1 MLNLILYD
9 LTFNDKLKTF
19 FTEQNFSPESG
30 KVYQTIGI
38 IGCQSSG
45 KSTLLNHVFNTKF
58 EIMSD
63 DVGRAQTTKG
73 IWIAVN
79 KEFNTIIF
87 DVEGTDSKERGDD
100 RLKFE
105 QCSSL
110 FTLAMSDVLMI
121 NMWTNDIGRYT
132 ASNYGVLKV
141 VFEQNLKLF
150 QQESEKKIII
160 VLRDF
165 DSEVDDISK
174 LKEGIMGDMI
184 KIWNEIPKPDEFKNQ
199 PCSKYFK
206 FEFIT
211 LAHKFYQTEKFNQG
225 IEEIKE
231 RLKRGKDDN
240 KTGANSNSIF
250 NLVNYDKNVPLDGF
264 YKYSLDI
271 WTNILNNKDLNIP
284 GQKEMLA
291 RFKCDEIKMI
301 SLNLVEQ
308 KINDLEM
315 ESIYDIMPDFGDK
328 ANQILKEALD
338 NYDPLAKNYLSY
350 VYQDVRNSLEA
361 ELASKMYSSFSN
373 QLKKLIPK
381 YQKKFKEHFD
391 EELKKNNNFYQVS
404 DMLKNKYLEELENEL
419 KKMKIFQSW
428 DTGSENQVIFDELI
442 ENQRKNCIEENKEKL
457 FDQYKSLIED
467 TITNK
472 FEMITSEF
480 WVEFMQ
486 EIFLLVSQNLLA
498 QKIYLNQTYRMSD
511 EDFKTFAI
519 NLEEEIYTNIK
530 HQFNQQL
537 PNFPNTQIDNFKK
550 DFWYVDGIPKVWNK
564 RTVTQ
569 INLDYKEVNEKY
581 KKSFEL
587 LRKLKI
593 IKHPLELCEYG
604 NASPE
609 DIEKIEKERIPELVN
624 DKNVEYEQLL
634 NDKTLLNYIKKYEEG
649 INEFYDDAIRRH
661 NNIIST
667 HIPFLAWVLLIYLGY
682 NNIWRWITG
691 YGLIFLI
698 MFIGL
703 FSVLKM
709 VGLGSAPMMIINM
722 IKTQIQSMK
731 TKAKMD

>member
-1 MLNLILYD
+1 
-9 LTFNDKLKTF
+9 
-19 FTEQNFSPESG
+19 
-30 KVYQTIGI
+30 
-38 IGCQSSG
+38 
-45 KSTLLNHVFNTKF
+45 
-58 EIMSD
+58 
-63 DVGRAQTTKG
+63 
-73 IWIAVN
+73 
-79 KEFNTIIF
+79 
-87 DVEGTDSKERGDD
+87 
-100 RLKFE
+100 
-105 QCSSL
+105 
-110 FTLAMSDVLMI
+110 
-121 NMWTNDIGRYT
+121 
-132 ASNYGVLKV
+132 
-141 VFEQNLKLF
+141 
-150 QQESEKKIII
+150 
-160 VLRDF
+160 
-165 DSEVDDISK
+165 
-174 LKEGIMGDMI
+174 
-184 KIWNEIPKPDEFKNQ
+184 
-199 PCSKYFK
+199 
-206 FEFIT
+206 
-211 LAHKFYQTEKFNQG
+211 
-225 IEEIKE
+225 
-231 RLKRGKDDN
+231 
-240 KTGANSNSIF
+240 
-250 NLVNYDKNVPLDGF
+250 
-264 YKYSLDI
+264 
-271 WTNILNNKDLNIP
+271 
-284 GQKEMLA
+284 
-291 RFKCDEIKMI
+291 MI
-301 SLNLVEQ
+301 S
-308 KINDLEM
+308 
-315 ESIYDIMPDFGDK
+315 
-328 ANQILKEALD
+328 
-338 NYDPLAKNYLSY
+338 
-350 VYQDVRNSLEA
+350 
-361 ELASKMYSSFSN
+361 
-373 QLKKLIPK
+373 
-381 YQKKFKEHFD
+381 
-391 EELKKNNNFYQVS
+391 
-404 DMLKNKYLEELENEL
+404 
-419 KKMKIFQSW
+419 
-428 DTGSENQVIFDELI
+428 
-442 ENQRKNCIEENKEKL
+442 
-457 FDQYKSLIED
+457 
-467 TITNK
+467 
-472 FEMITSEF
+472 SEF

-703 FSVLKM
+703 FSILKM

-731 TKAKMD
+731 TKAKID

>member
-1 MLNLILYD
+1 
-9 LTFNDKLKTF
+9 
-19 FTEQNFSPESG
+19 
-30 KVYQTIGI
+30 
-38 IGCQSSG
+38 
-45 KSTLLNHVFNTKF
+45 
-58 EIMSD
+58 
-63 DVGRAQTTKG
+63 
-73 IWIAVN
+73 
-79 KEFNTIIF
+79 
-87 DVEGTDSKERGDD
+87 
-100 RLKFE
+100 
-105 QCSSL
+105 
-110 FTLAMSDVLMI
+110 
-121 NMWTNDIGRYT
+121 
-132 ASNYGVLKV
+132 
-141 VFEQNLKLF
+141 
-150 QQESEKKIII
+150 
-160 VLRDF
+160 
-165 DSEVDDISK
+165 
-174 LKEGIMGDMI
+174 
-184 KIWNEIPKPDEFKNQ
+184 
-199 PCSKYFK
+199 
-206 FEFIT
+206 
-211 LAHKFYQTEKFNQG
+211 
-225 IEEIKE
+225 
-231 RLKRGKDDN
+231 
-240 KTGANSNSIF
+240 
-250 NLVNYDKNVPLDGF
+250 
-264 YKYSLDI
+264 
-271 WTNILNNKDLNIP
+271 
-284 GQKEMLA
+284 
-291 RFKCDEIKMI
+291 
-301 SLNLVEQ
+301 
-308 KINDLEM
+308 
-315 ESIYDIMPDFGDK
+315 
-328 ANQILKEALD
+328 
-338 NYDPLAKNYLSY
+338 
-350 VYQDVRNSLEA
+350 
-361 ELASKMYSSFSN
+361 
-373 QLKKLIPK
+373 
-381 YQKKFKEHFD
+381 
-391 EELKKNNNFYQVS
+391 
-404 DMLKNKYLEELENEL
+404 MLKNKYLEELENEL

-442 ENQRKNCIEENKEKL
+442 ENQRKNCIEENKDKL

-530 HQFNQQL
+530 NQFNQQL

-709 VGLGSAPMMIINM
+709 IGLGSAPMMIINM
-722 IKTQIQSMK
+722 IKTQIQSMR

>member
-1 MLNLILYD
+1 
-9 LTFNDKLKTF
+9 
-19 FTEQNFSPESG
+19 
-30 KVYQTIGI
+30 
-38 IGCQSSG
+38 
-45 KSTLLNHVFNTKF
+45 
-58 EIMSD
+58 
-63 DVGRAQTTKG
+63 
-73 IWIAVN
+73 
-79 KEFNTIIF
+79 
-87 DVEGTDSKERGDD
+87 
-100 RLKFE
+100 
-105 QCSSL
+105 
-110 FTLAMSDVLMI
+110 
-121 NMWTNDIGRYT
+121 
-132 ASNYGVLKV
+132 
-141 VFEQNLKLF
+141 
-150 QQESEKKIII
+150 
-160 VLRDF
+160 
-165 DSEVDDISK
+165 
-174 LKEGIMGDMI
+174 
-184 KIWNEIPKPDEFKNQ
+184 
-199 PCSKYFK
+199 
-206 FEFIT
+206 
-211 LAHKFYQTEKFNQG
+211 
-225 IEEIKE
+225 
-231 RLKRGKDDN
+231 
-240 KTGANSNSIF
+240 
-250 NLVNYDKNVPLDGF
+250 
-264 YKYSLDI
+264 
-271 WTNILNNKDLNIP
+271 
-284 GQKEMLA
+284 
-291 RFKCDEIKMI
+291 
-301 SLNLVEQ
+301 
-308 KINDLEM
+308 
-315 ESIYDIMPDFGDK
+315 
-328 ANQILKEALD
+328 
-338 NYDPLAKNYLSY
+338 
-350 VYQDVRNSLEA
+350 
-361 ELASKMYSSFSN
+361 
-373 QLKKLIPK
+373 
-381 YQKKFKEHFD
+381 
-391 EELKKNNNFYQVS
+391 
-404 DMLKNKYLEELENEL
+404 MLKNKYLEELENEL

-442 ENQRKNCIEENKEKL
+442 ENQRKNCIEENKDKL

-530 HQFNQQL
+530 NQFNQQL

-722 IKTQIQSMK
+722 IKSQIQSKM
-731 TKAKMD
+731 TKAKID